1 MAIPTFNKLWASY
14 PDRKSMEK
22 RCFNKQ
28 KTWQK
33 LFDNYCA
40 ISLSESFIRSGILVS
55 HAPGNKCWSHSGA
68 RHLLL
73 AEDFAK
79 WLKTSPPPGFG
90 KMEEIPPQNF
100 QSLLKGRTG
109 VIFFKDYYQRGSQK
123 FANRTGDHIDLW
135 NKNKIISSSMWWR
148 SVIEFFNIVSDLNAS
163 KKIWFW
169 EVK

>member
-1 MAIPTFNKLWASY
+1 
-14 PDRKSMEK
+14 
-22 RCFNKQ
+22 
-28 KTWQK
+28 
-33 LFDNYCA
+33 
-40 ISLSESFIRSGILVS
+40 
-55 HAPGNKCWSHSGA
+55 
-68 RHLLL
+68 
-73 AEDFAK
+73 
-79 WLKTSPPPGFG
+79 
-90 KMEEIPPQNF
+90 MEEIPPQNF